1 MSKKSN
7 PFIVIEALDAGGSQT
22 QTDRLVARL
31 KLARHDVLA
40 LHFPDEHRATGQI
53 IYHKFLLESNKQNF
67 SKREQA
73 LLFIQDFFSR
83 QEDIK
88 AHLAGDQKRVVV
100 SDRFCTSTMAYQT
113 IGLSG
118 QERERMLKWITW
130 LCWQGTPQLPKP
142 DAVVFIDTPV
152 EVSLQRLRS
161 ATKDYFENQDK
172 LTAIRNSYL
181 RLAKEQNWHILS
193 GVDEQGQERTRQDLG
208 NEIWHVVQPLI
219 TS

>member
-1 MSKKSN
+1 
-7 PFIVIEALDAGGSQT
+7 
-22 QTDRLVARL
+22 
-31 KLARHDVLA
+31 
-40 LHFPDEHRATGQI
+40 
-53 IYHKFLLESNKQNF
+53 
-67 SKREQA
+67 
-73 LLFIQDFFSR
+73 
-83 QEDIK
+83 
-88 AHLAGDQKRVVV
+88 
-100 SDRFCTSTMAYQT
+100 
-113 IGLSG
+113 
-118 QERERMLKWITW
+118 MLKWITW

-219 TS
+219 TSGQWVINMIKSKSLGASS